1 MYDLLKILDSHMQAS
16 PGRFTTY
23 GKKYKI
29 DAENWAQLDREL
41 GIIKPVAIIKKADV
55 LATIPFG

>member
-1 MYDLLKILDSHMQAS
+1 MQVS